1 MRIPMRTATR
11 KAKET
16 MARFEIIT
24 PVKGAV
30 LTLETKRL
38 LLSVYKPSAAE
49 KVTDYL
55 TRNRKFHKPFNQTQ
69 RDRYF
74 TVPEQK
80 AYLKSDLLQYKTN
93 TQVGLW
99 ISTIEDPW
107 RIIGRLSFYSIIGG
121 CMNSCFV
128 GYHIDEN
135 EQGKGYMTEALLA
148 GCDFMFKYYRLHRI
162 EADVMP
168 HNERSIAVVTKCGFE
183 KMGLNLRFM
192 EIDGSYK
199 DHIMFVK
206 LNSDVET

>member
-1 MRIPMRTATR
+1 MT
-11 KAKET
+11 KY
-16 MARFEIIT
+16 EIIT

-30 LTLETKRL
+30 LSVSTKRL
-38 LLSVYKPSAAE
+38 ILSVYKPSASSA
-49 KVTDYL
+49 VTDYL
-55 TRNRKFHKPFNQTQ
+55 VRNRAFHKQYSQ
-69 RDRYF
+69 QHKDKYF
-74 TVPEQK
+74 TVSEQK
-80 AYLKSDLLQYKTN
+80 VFLRSDLHMFIRN
-93 TQVGLW
+93 EMVPFW
-99 ISTIEDPW
+99 ITKPDDPD
-107 RIIGRLSFYSIIGG
+107 RIIGRISFYSIIGG

-168 HNERSIAVVTKCGFE
+168 HNERSIAVATKCGFE